1 MSRHVPLGRSLRLWY
16 LCLPLCL
23 IVHVPIFA
31 QSAQQT
37 SAVPRGAL
45 SLCCRLVI
53 LEPEAAQFVRF
64 LARKRAFPV
73 LPTARHGHTLG
84 SVAAC
89 YQSCQAIEKHWDS
102 LGHNKLSGSLIY
114 SVLEIMYGKVWK
126 CVCMGKADSKSG
138 HGGFG
143 IGSGP

>member
-1 MSRHVPLGRSLRLWY
+1 MSRHVPLGRSLWLWY

-23 IVHVPIFA
+23 IRSHAYFCIVRLA
-31 QSAQQT
+31 NERL
-37 SAVPRGAL
+37 PRVAL

-64 LARKRAFPV
+64 LARKRAFPG

-89 YQSCQAIEKHWDS
+89 YQGCQAIEKHWDS
-102 LGHNKLSGSLIY
+102 LGYNSLSGSLIY
-114 SVLEIMYGKVWK
+114 SVFEIMYGKVWNY
-126 CVCMGKADSKSG
+126 VCMAKADSKS
-138 HGGFG
+138 
-143 IGSGP
+143 